1 MCLLAPFTWDQR
13 RKIQEKKEESL
24 TVYRKKQNFLLKYEN
39 QKTMNTFHSYRS
51 ISNLHPT
58 THFFRN
64 CIFLIHFSVTLK
76 AKQTIR
82 VGYRLLFHSN
92 NRICFCW
99 KYNKTQP
106 SNTVLLGYTIDL
118 CTTSLNKLN
127 SHWGRKHCICVLYCK
142 GKC

>member
-1 MCLLAPFTWDQR
+1 MQKGKGKGRDGKGKKEQR
-13 RKIQEKKEESL
+13 KRWRKIQEKKEESL

-76 AKQTIR
+76 AK
-82 VGYRLLFHSN
+82 
-92 NRICFCW
+92 
-99 KYNKTQP
+99 
-106 SNTVLLGYTIDL
+106 
-118 CTTSLNKLN
+118 
-127 SHWGRKHCICVLYCK
+127 
-142 GKC
+142 